1 MLDKD
6 WIRTVACLESIDA
19 TAMVLVLADPLYGR
33 LPVASAQL
41 SPSAPGAAD
50 PVLWPGGP
58 HVPGGVRLASPAS
71 SQFTLAIMVYT
82 LGARKQN
89 DQMSRGYM
97 YKSVHMYI
105 NI

>member
-19 TAMVLVLADPLYGR
+19 TAMVPVLADPLYGR
-33 LPVASAQL
+33 LPVVSAQL
-41 SPSAPGAAD
+41 SPSTPGAAD
-50 PVLWPGGP
+50 PGLWPGGP

-71 SQFTLAIMVYT
+71 SQVTLAIMVYT
-82 LGARKQN
+82 HGARKQN

-97 YKSVHMYI
+97 FKSVHMYI